1 MESSEIDL
9 HLYGKLIFNVSAE
22 LFKEWKVRVSK
33 NGDETAV
40 YMYQYKK
47 KNHTIPSHYTHKF

>member
-9 HLYGKLIFNVSAE
+9 HLYGKLIFNVRAK

-40 YMYQYKK
+40 YMYQNKK